1 MTFSKSKNIFHSVI
15 LTLVCLQFG
24 NLVYSQ
30 TDQPTVSVA
39 VDKMNVLYIG
49 VDNPLTIAVAGFN
62 SEDLTVES
70 KDLQLVDLG
79 NGHYNAIAKTP
90 GRAFITVTAGGVSEQ
105 VRFRV
110 KRIPDPVARIGN
122 SSGGSLSVAV
132 LQKTKRLDAIMYGFD
147 FDAQC
152 AIQSFNLVFV
162 PKKGDPT
169 EVMNR
174 GGLFNGRVLDI
185 MRRIK
190 PGDVLYFEEVKC
202 KCPGDLGPRVINS
215 LVFKVK

>member
-1 MTFSKSKNIFHSVI
+1 MTLTKTKNFFPGLIMALICLVI
-15 LTLVCLQFG
+15 G
-24 NLVYSQ
+24 NVAYSQ
-30 TDQPTVSVA
+30 TDRPTVSVA

-49 VDNPLTIAVAGFN
+49 VDNPLTIAVAGIS
-62 SEDLTVES
+62 SEEVIVES

-90 GRAFITVTAGGVSEQ
+90 GQALVTVTTGGISEQ

-110 KRIPDPVARIGN
+110 KRIPDPVAKVGN
-122 SSGGSLSVAV
+122 SSGGSLSVGA
-132 LQKTKRLDAIMYGFD
+132 LQNAKSLDAIMYGFD

-152 AIQSFNLVFV
+152 KIQSFNLVFV

-185 MRRIK
+185 MGRIK
-190 PGDVLYFEEVKC
+190 SGDVLYFEEVKS
-202 KCPGDLGPRVINS
+202 KCPGDVGPRVINS

>member
-1 MTFSKSKNIFHSVI
+1 MTFSKSKCFFYTYFMI
-15 LTLVCLQFG
+15 LVCLLFG
-24 NLVYSQ
+24 NVVYAQ

-62 SEDLTVES
+62 TEEVIVKS
-70 KDLQLVDLG
+70 KDLQLVDMG

-90 GRAFITVTAGGVSEQ
+90 GQAFLTVTAGGVSEQ
-105 VRFRV
+105 VKFRV
-110 KRIPDPVARIGN
+110 KRIPDPVAVVNN
-122 SSGGSLSVAV
+122 SSGGKISATRFEKATSLLAK
-132 LQKTKRLDAIMYGFD
+132 LPRFD

-162 PKKGDPT
+162 PKNGDPV

-174 GGLFNGRVLDI
+174 GGLFNGRILDI
-185 MRRIK
+185 MGRIK